1 MKKLIAIV
9 LALTLMFS
17 FMAMPVSA
25 KLGNVGESD
34 PSYVESA
41 TISIFGKIGNFFHN
55 LIAKI
60 FSAFGADC
68 PLCDNHYG
76 YGAAEGEGGYTKEEV
91 AKMYN
96 EAINTLK
103 KYNKEVRIDY
113 AKEITAEVIEG
124 AATALLRNKVNAA
137 IKEIKGRVESGKTYT
152 YNSQA
157 AINNLIA
164 PAGKDATL
172 SGANVSN
179 ISVNR
184 INDTTKI
191 QFTLNDVDAFYD
203 GTTTTGDGVYAS
215 ILKPIN
221 FATLDVGTEI
231 VVKNANI
238 LYRNVKVELVIDSY
252 GRPISFT
259 SITDYTVSVEAKA
272 SSTNFSTSVA
282 GQIVEAFEAKYV
294 L

>member
-1 MKKLIAIV
+1 MKKIIAIV

-25 KLGNVGESD
+25 RLGNVGESD

-41 TISIFGKIGNFFHN
+41 TISIFGKIGDFFHN
-55 LIAKI
+55 AIAKV
-60 FSAFGADC
+60 FSIFGADC

-96 EAINTLK
+96 EAMNTLK
-103 KYNKEVRIDY
+103 QYNKEVKIDH
-113 AKEITAEVIEG
+113 AKEITAEVTEG
-124 AATALLRNKVNAA
+124 ASTASLRKKVDAA
-137 IKEIKGRVESGKTYT
+137 LKEIKGRVESGKTYT

-157 AINNLIA
+157 AINSLIA
-164 PAGKDATL
+164 PAGKNATL
-172 SGANVSN
+172 SGENVSS
-179 ISVNR
+179 ISANR
-184 INDTTKI
+184 VNDTLKI
-191 QFTLNDVDAFYD
+191 QFTLDDVDAYYN

-215 ILKPIN
+215 ILKPIDL
-221 FATLDVGTEI
+221 ATLDVGTEI
-231 VVKNANI
+231 VVTSANI
-238 LYRNVKVELVIDSY
+238 LYRNVKVELVVDSY
-252 GRPISFT
+252 GKPISFT
-259 SITDYTVSVEAKA
+259 AITNYTVSAEAKDGKN
-272 SSTNFSTSVA
+272 NFSTTVS